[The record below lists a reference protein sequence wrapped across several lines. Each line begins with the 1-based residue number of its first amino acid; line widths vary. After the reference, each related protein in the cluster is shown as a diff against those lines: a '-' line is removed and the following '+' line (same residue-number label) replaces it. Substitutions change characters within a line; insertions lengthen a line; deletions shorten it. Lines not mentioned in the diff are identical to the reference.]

1 MPLEELTP
9 GRGIVL
15 VSAIAL
21 LLFGGVL
28 LLFLVPYVRGV
39 AAGLRTGDWW
49 TPFARREDGRWG
61 VLANSRFFATFRAP
75 DPEAR
80 TTGGLVARWVVWT
93 VVVLGLA
100 YYPAYL
106 VVTILRNV

>member
-1 MPLEELTP
+1 MPLQELTP

-28 LLFLVPYVRGV
+28 LLFLVPYVRGL
-39 AAGLRTGDWW
+39 AAGLRSGDWW
-49 TPFARREDGRWG
+49 SPFARRDDGRYG
-61 VLANSRFFATFRAP
+61 VLASSRFFASFRAP
-75 DPEAR
+75 DPQAR
-80 TTGGLVARWVVWT
+80 TRGALVTRWVVWT

-100 YYPAYL
+100 AYPAWL
-106 VVTILRNV
+106 VVTILRAL